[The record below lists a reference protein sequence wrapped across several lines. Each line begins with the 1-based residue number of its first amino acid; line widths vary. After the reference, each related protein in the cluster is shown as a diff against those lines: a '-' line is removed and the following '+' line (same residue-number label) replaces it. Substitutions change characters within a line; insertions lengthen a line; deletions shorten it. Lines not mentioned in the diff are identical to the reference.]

1 MLAPLTSAVSF
12 LSMALSLWLGCYL
25 IARSPRS
32 RLAWQ
37 AGLTLW
43 ALGGIFVDSIVSINP
58 SPATSWWL
66 GWPINLPIAIWY
78 HLSLE
83 TLPPDRARRQRLLLY
98 VVYGLA
104 ILFDI
109 LLAFTPWV
117 VADARGGLAV
127 FAKIFAPGPL
137 FLFLPVSLIGLM
149 SLTLYNFWRARQAV
163 TNLALR
169 KQLNSLVRGT
179 FFGALGIGY
188 AVAIVA
194 LKLAAPTLPIVFF
207 LGLAVVTQGYGT
219 IRYSALVEGRILRYD
234 IAFNG
239 LLVLVVA
246 IVYAVAVWILF
257 RGENISIAVIAFVVA
272 LAILTH
278 TGFGF
283 ARRVLERPFLRQPE
297 RALRAALRAAATEV
311 GEREATEEG
320 LRSALAAVVVGVAS
334 RWGAIVIREGE
345 DFVVHASFHS
355 RPVGERLPAAG
366 LEVRELTTVA
376 PDAAA
381 QPLPGLA
388 VIAPLTAG
396 GELLGAILLGQ
407 PRGGVS
413 YGEGDLDLVAGAA
426 DDLAELLRQARRQE
440 ARLKEIGQML
450 ESFREREHKLQEE
463 IESIRAPAE
472 SEVASDK
479 QIAGVEDALRRLHD
493 YSYLGDH
500 PLGTLV
506 LRRDRPATHLDRGK
520 ALNAALIA
528 AIEKLRPG
536 GTEPRELPPREWH
549 PYVILCDAYIHGQS
563 NREIMSRLYV
573 SEATFHRTRRRA
585 LRAVTK
591 ALFEMGAPAN

>member
-12 LSMALSLWLGCYL
+12 LGMALSLWLGCYL
-25 IARSPRS
+25 VSRSPRS

-43 ALGGIFVDSIVSINP
+43 TLAGIFIDSIVSINP
-58 SPATSWWL
+58 SPATSWWP

-83 TLPPDRARRQRLLLY
+83 TLPPDRAGRQRPFLPI
-98 VVYGLA
+98 VYGLM

-117 VADARGGLAV
+117 VADAPGSLAV

-179 FFGALGIGY
+179 VFGALGIGY
-188 AVAIVA
+188 AVAVVA

-207 LGLAVVTQGYGT
+207 LGLAVVTLGYGT
-219 IRYSALVEGRILRYD
+219 VRYSALVEGRILRYD

-239 LLVLVVA
+239 LLVLAVSTA
-246 IVYAVAVWILF
+246 YAAASWSLYQD
-257 RGENISIAVIAFVVA
+257 RGVSIDVFAFVVA

-297 RALRAALRAAATEV
+297 RALRAALRHAAAEV
-311 GEREATEEG
+311 GEREAIEEG
-320 LRSALAAVVVGVAS
+320 LRSALAAIIVGAAS
-334 RWGAIVIREGE
+334 KWGMIVIREEGE
-345 DFVVHASFHS
+345 YAVHASFHS
-355 RPVGERLPAAG
+355 RPVGERLPVEG
-366 LEVRELTTVA
+366 LEVRELTTLA
-376 PDAAA
+376 PGMAAK
-381 QPLPGLA
+381 PLPELA
-388 VIAPLTAG
+388 VIAPLIAG
-396 GELLGAILLGQ
+396 DGSLGAILLGQ
-407 PRGGVS
+407 PRNGVS
-413 YGEGDLDLVAGAA
+413 YSESDLDLVAGAA
-426 DDLAELLRQARRQE
+426 DDLTDLLRQARRQE
-440 ARLKEIGQML
+440 AQAREIGQAL
-450 ESFREREHKLQEE
+450 DAFRERERQLQEE
-463 IESIRAPAE
+463 IEALRVPAQAE
-472 SEVASDK
+472 MGDK
-479 QIAGVEDALRRLHD
+479 QVAEVEDALRRLHD

-500 PLGTLV
+500 PLAALV
-506 LRRDRPATHLDRGK
+506 ALKEGTHLDRGK
-520 ALNAALIA
+520 VLNAALVA
-528 AIEKLRPG
+528 AMEKLRPA
-536 GTEPRELPPREWH
+536 GTEPRDLPPREWH
-549 PYVILCDAYIHGQS
+549 PYFILRDAYLQDAS
-563 NREIMSRLYV
+563 NRDIMSRLYV

-585 LRAVTK
+585 LRAVAK
-591 ALFEMGAPAN
+591 ALFEMGGRAGQL